1 MRSLILLVLL
11 TSATT
16 GCSFMSASAIQA
28 DLENDMAN
36 HRRDWVAQNRAQ
48 LSDPVAAAIVRGEVL
63 VGMTPTQA
71 MQAWNSWGPPQTVNR
86 TVTASGES
94 AQFVFSR
101 GGLNLRHRYF
111 YVEAGRVTAIQY

>member
-1 MRSLILLVLL
+1 MRSLILLVVLVL
-11 TSATT
+11 PACGPLSN
-16 GCSFMSASAIQA
+16 SAIER
-28 DLENDMAN
+28 DFENSMAN

-111 YVEAGRVTAIQY
+111 YIEAGRVTAIQY